1 MRFKSSLFAF
11 KNYFKCKYSDFTDDK
26 NEINSNIIAFSKCF
40 SLRWGRIGFSY
51 YSLADSTIA
60 CPFNAQDQRFLIHP
74 KKESSYDAH
83 PYYQVFRDK

>member
-1 MRFKSSLFAF
+1 MIKMKLIQLFLLF
-11 KNYFKCKYSDFTDDK
+11 LKMG
-26 NEINSNIIAFSKCF
+26 
-40 SLRWGRIGFSY
+40 GRIGFSY

-60 CPFNAQDQRFLIHP
+60 CPFNAQDQRSLIHP